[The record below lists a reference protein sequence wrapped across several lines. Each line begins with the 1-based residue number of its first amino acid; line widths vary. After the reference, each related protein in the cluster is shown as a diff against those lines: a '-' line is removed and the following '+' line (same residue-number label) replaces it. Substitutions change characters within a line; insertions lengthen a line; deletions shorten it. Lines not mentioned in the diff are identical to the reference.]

1 MGILDR
7 VLRRRP
13 EEEDVSRRLAEAVSQ
28 VAGVTS
34 HDVAYNH
41 QQYRQGALTGTVEV
55 PDAWTFSQVLVAAT
69 RRLQD
74 CLGDDAQRVTVYLAG
89 RLPDGETVVPG
100 DLGLSQPPL
109 ARELARWLARRD
121 AEGPDVNP

>member
-1 MGILDR
+1 MGIIDR

-13 EEEDVSRRLAEAVSQ
+13 EEDVVSRRLAEAVSQ
-28 VAGVTS
+28 VTGVIS

-69 RRLQD
+69 RRLQEE
-74 CLGDDAQRVTVYLAG
+74 LGDDAQRVTVYLAG

-109 ARELARWLARRD
+109 ARELVRWLARRD
-121 AEGPDVNP
+121 DPDPDVKP

>member
-1 MGILDR
+1 MGIWDR

-13 EEEDVSRRLAEAVSQ
+13 DEHEVSRRLAAAVSAVDGV
-28 VAGVTS
+28 VA

-69 RRLQD
+69 RRLQEE
-74 CLGDDAQRVTVYLAG
+74 LGDDAQRVTVYLAG

-109 ARELARWLARRD
+109 ARELVRWLERRD
-121 AEGPDVNP
+121 GSGPDVKP